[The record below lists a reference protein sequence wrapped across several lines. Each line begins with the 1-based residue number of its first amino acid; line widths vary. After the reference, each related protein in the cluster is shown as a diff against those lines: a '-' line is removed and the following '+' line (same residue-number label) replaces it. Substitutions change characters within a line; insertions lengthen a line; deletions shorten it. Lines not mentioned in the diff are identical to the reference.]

1 MSSQSILKINIII
14 KMKRSLYFSTFILCC
29 IWVLSSCSD
38 KDKVKDSDLIGGWEW
53 IQTGRVIEATPENVK
68 AEIEIDLYEEVYH
81 IIFKDNN
88 TGLFAYRVD
97 LEDEDY
103 TDFRYKVRGNLLT
116 VTYIETIKQ
125 NGELVAQEVTVELP
139 VFKDDK
145 DLVLHFDKTKEYQE
159 KYKTVDNAMI
169 SRVDF
174 IAKYRRN
181 Y

>member
-1 MSSQSILKINIII
+1 MMRNIFTIAFFTI
-14 KMKRSLYFSTFILCC
+14 FGLMM
-29 IWVLSSCSD
+29 SSCSD
-38 KDKVKDSDLIGGWEW
+38 KDKVKESDLIGGWEW
-53 IQTGRVIEATPENVK
+53 TQTSRVIEASPEGVK

-97 LEDEDY
+97 LEYEDY
-103 TDFRYKVRGNLLT
+103 TEFTYKVKGNLLT
-116 VTYIETIKQ
+116 VTYIGVVEEDEGFIEK
-125 NGELVAQEVTVELP
+125 ELTVELP
-139 VFKDDK
+139 IFKDDK

-159 KYKTVDNAMI
+159 KYKSIDNAVI